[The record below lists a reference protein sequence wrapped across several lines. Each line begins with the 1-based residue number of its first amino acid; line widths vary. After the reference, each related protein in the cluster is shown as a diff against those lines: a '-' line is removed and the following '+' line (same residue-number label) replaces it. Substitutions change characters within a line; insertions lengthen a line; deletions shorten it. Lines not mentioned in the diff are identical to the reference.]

1 MLVASIALADSSITP
16 QCDADDWEA
25 AAARVRAVAA
35 RAFDGYAE
43 HAWGQD
49 ELRPVSNRSRDN
61 WGGLAVTMVDSL
73 DTLLL
78 MGLTE
83 HYKRARDWLVDN
95 LPARLGTAV
104 DVPFFEVVIRCLGGL
119 LGAHTLSG
127 DAALL
132 DLAEQLGDRLL
143 RAFVSPSGLPF
154 CTVNLAHGNASC
166 PRSDFGYSIPLAELG
181 SVQLEFGALAELLD
195 RPEIAVAADGA
206 LRALRRLP
214 SLDGLYPSRLR
225 PHSGGPAAKDV
236 GFGSGVRRRH
246 PNCSAACQH
255 AVAGLASL
263 APSSHPP
270 RPKPHRSA
278 GRLLLRDAPQA
289 VAPDGRHPAVAA
301 GHAPREPARPAQPA
315 SPLAPR
321 WPPLRRSQGG
331 APAAGTRPARDACS
345 RPGHKQPAPRRP
357 PRRPLASPL
366 TWPRPP
372 RAGLCAARRAA
383 REAAA
388 SLRAELRAPL
398 LLRPRL
404 ARSGGSLRR
413 RGDERLRGAALR
425 TPATPAISPAPG
437 PSPHLQ
443 PEPSPHPDLGTPR
456 SLRVSAAAPWPC
468 VRRGALR
475 ASCSTPASPSTRP
488 QTPDWALSGSAT
500 IKAPIQ
506 LPYAAVAE
514 PGPA

>member
-1 MLVASIALADSSITP
+1 MRAVLSFVGRMLVAAAIALADSSTTP

-43 HAWGQD
+43 HAWGRD

-95 LPARLGTAV
+95 LPARLGAAV

-127 DAALL
+127 DAALI

-143 RAFVSPSGLPF
+143 RAFDSPSGLPF

-181 SVQLEFGALAELLD
+181 SVQLEFGALAVLLD

-255 AVAGLASL
+255 VVAGLASL
-263 APSSHPP
+263 APSSHPHLTP
-270 RPKPHRSA
+270 
-278 GRLLLRDAPQA
+278 
-289 VAPDGRHPAVAA
+289 
-301 GHAPREPARPAQPA
+301 EA
-315 SPLAPR
+315 SPLGRPT
-321 WPPLRRSQGG
+321 PSTRRSSSGG
-331 APAAGTRPARDACS
+331 S
-345 RPGHKQPAPRRP
+345 
-357 PRRPLASPL
+357 
-366 TWPRPP
+366 
-372 RAGLCAARRAA
+372 RRAA
-383 REAAA
+383 RSRGCWPCTARACAACAACFAARTPVAA
-388 SLRAELRAPL
+388 SSSHARTLRSTARCPRGCGFAPSRASSTS
-398 LLRPRL
+398 L
-404 ARSGGSLRR
+404 ASSPAGSLWVLPTAARR
-413 RGDERLRGAALR
+413 
-425 TPATPAISPAPG
+425 
-437 PSPHLQ
+437 
-443 PEPSPHPDLGTPR
+443 
-456 SLRVSAAAPWPC
+456 
-468 VRRGALR
+468 
-475 ASCSTPASPSTRP
+475 
-488 QTPDWALSGSAT
+488 
-500 IKAPIQ
+500 
-506 LPYAAVAE
+506 
-514 PGPA
+514 

>member
-1 MLVASIALADSSITP
+1 MLVAAAIALADSSTTP

-43 HAWGQD
+43 HAWGRD

-95 LPARLGTAV
+95 LPARLGAAV

-127 DAALL
+127 DAALI
-132 DLAEQLGDRLL
+132 DLAGQLGDRLL
-143 RAFVSPSGLPF
+143 RAFDSPSGLPF

-181 SVQLEFGALAELLD
+181 SVQLEFGALAVLLD

-255 AVAGLASL
+255 VVAGLASL
-263 APSSHPP
+263 APSSHPHLMP
-270 RPKPHRSA
+270 
-278 GRLLLRDAPQA
+278 
-289 VAPDGRHPAVAA
+289 
-301 GHAPREPARPAQPA
+301 EA
-315 SPLAPR
+315 SPLGRPT
-321 WPPLRRSQGG
+321 PSTRRSSSGG
-331 APAAGTRPARDACS
+331 SRRVARSRGCWPCTARACAACAACFAARTPVAASSSHARTLRSTARCPRGCGFAPSRASSTSPASSPAGSLWVLPT
-345 RPGHKQPAPRRP
+345 
-357 PRRPLASPL
+357 
-366 TWPRPP
+366 
-372 RAGLCAARRAA
+372 AARR
-383 REAAA
+383 
-388 SLRAELRAPL
+388 
-398 LLRPRL
+398 
-404 ARSGGSLRR
+404 
-413 RGDERLRGAALR
+413 
-425 TPATPAISPAPG
+425 
-437 PSPHLQ
+437 
-443 PEPSPHPDLGTPR
+443 
-456 SLRVSAAAPWPC
+456 
-468 VRRGALR
+468 
-475 ASCSTPASPSTRP
+475 
-488 QTPDWALSGSAT
+488 
-500 IKAPIQ
+500 
-506 LPYAAVAE
+506 
-514 PGPA
+514 